1 MSDTYIATC
10 VKEVESIVCKS
21 FLLTKWEN
29 LTCLYVANEIDFIR
43 DKRPSLLVSEIK
55 FDKVGASILI
65 ADRYG

>member
-10 VKEVESIVCKS
+10 VKEVESIVCKC
-21 FLLTKWEN
+21 FLLTEWEN
-29 LTCLYVANEIDFIR
+29 LACLYVANEIDFTW

-65 ADRYG
+65 ADWYG